1 MMLAACSG
9 SSVSETLGINRQ
21 APDEFVVVSR
31 PPLSVPPDFNLLPP
45 EEGKAGPA
53 ATTSQQARASL
64 LGVKPLGD
72 SDVKPSDA
80 LTSDFIIDG
89 QAPDTVSAASVSSVS
104 AASLGSAADS
114 MFLKHT
120 GADSADESI
129 RKKLSADKYV
139 VNPKKKDAKSLYEQ
153 IIADDKTEPVVDA
166 KKEAARI
173 RSNKEKGKAANDGE
187 VKTIDAKPKSVL
199 DRIF

>member
-1 MMLAACSG
+1 MLAACSG
-9 SSVSETLGINRQ
+9 SSVTETLGLNRE

-53 ATTSQQARASL
+53 ATTSELARTSL
-64 LGVKPLGD
+64 LGVQPLSDGD
-72 SDVKPSDA
+72 SKPSDA
-80 LTSDFIIDG
+80 LTSDFVIDG
-89 QAPDTVSAASVSSVS
+89 QAPDTVNAATISSVS
-104 AASLGSAADS
+104 ASSLGSAADS
-114 MFLKHT
+114 MFLKKT
-120 GADSADESI
+120 GADNADASI
-129 RKKLSADKYV
+129 RKKLSADKYA
-139 VNPKKKDAKSLYEQ
+139 VNPKKKEAKSLYEQ
-153 IIADDKTEPVVDA
+153 IMADEKSEPVVDA

-173 RSNKEKGKAANDGE
+173 RSNKEKGKAVNDGE